1 MKKQNS
7 THKRQ
12 EEWTNQSDES
22 RDLRFLVLFND
33 NIHDFSYVIES
44 LVEVCNHGNLQAEQ
58 CTYLAHY
65 RGKCEIKQ
73 GSYDDLKQMKQ
84 ALIERG
90 LQAEI
95 H

>member
-7 THKRQ
+7 THKK
-12 EEWTNQSDES
+12 EWSDQSGKTNNQH
-22 RDLRFLVLFND
+22 FLVLFND
-33 NIHDFSYVIES
+33 DINDFSYVIES
-44 LVEVCNHGNLQAEQ
+44 LVEVCNHDNVQAEQ

-65 RGKCEIKQ
+65 NGKCEIKQ
-73 GSYDDLKQMKQ
+73 GTHEDLKQMKQ
-84 ALIERG
+84 SLVERG

>member
-1 MKKQNS
+1 MKRQNS
-7 THKRQ
+7 THKKERA
-12 EEWTNQSDES
+12 NQSGNTEDQH
-22 RDLRFLVLFND
+22 LLVLFND
-33 NIHDFSYVIES
+33 EIHDFSYVIES
-44 LVEVCNHGNLQAEQ
+44 LVEVCNHDNVQAEQ

-65 RGKCEIKQ
+65 NGRCEIKK
-73 GSYDDLKQMKQ
+73 GGYDDLKAMKQ

>member
-7 THKRQ
+7 THKHQ

-22 RDLRFLVLFND
+22 KDHHFLVLFND
-33 NIHDFSYVIES
+33 SIHDFSYVIES
-44 LVEVCNHGNLQAEQ
+44 LVEVCKHGNLQAEQ